1 MNNDLQSRLLRVMD
15 VGTGDYTPT
24 DGETNRM
31 KIMSSDLVDILEGF
45 LWEFVDKAILLTDTD
60 KYIGFTT
67 PARSTTRI
75 WLRIPKLSPNADN
88 VTLEV
93 YENSSY
99 TGGAAI
105 TPQNH
110 ERESLHESYIS
121 PVNNPTIVTEG
132 DLMVS
137 VFAGGG
143 TGVGQS
149 AAGTTEE
156 PSSEWVL
163 KGETSYLLK
172 IINDS
177 SSSNTIHTSTKF
189 FTE

>member
-1 MNNDLQSRLLRVMD
+1 MWQ
-15 VGTGDYTPT
+15 
-24 DGETNRM
+24 
-31 KIMSSDLVDILEGF
+31 
-45 LWEFVDKAILLTDTD
+45 FVDKVTLLTETN

-75 WLRIPKLSPNADN
+75 WLRIPKLSPSADN
-88 VTLEV
+88 ACLEV

-110 ERESLHESYIS
+110 ERESSHEAYIS

-132 DLMVS
+132 DFMVS

-143 TGVGQS
+143 TGVGQTS
-149 AAGTTEE
+149 AGSTEE
-156 PSSEWVL
+156 PSSEWIL
-163 KGETSYLLK
+163 KGETSYLIK

-177 SSSNTIHTSTKF
+177 SDSNTIHTSTKF